1 MNELIVVGVLL
12 ATIVGGLLALASRIS
27 EALVRSKANRLPEKL
42 SARMQEEWLAE
53 LGVLPGRTSQLA
65 FAIALMLT
73 RRHSFAIDDESP
85 FAAPAR
91 PPITI
96 ATFGGWPTV
105 VVFTTVLTAALAY
118 GASFL
123 IQPLYRAHTNL
134 LVVAQRVPSRFVA
147 AASRVSLENRMRVL
161 KATLLSHSRLERT
174 IVEFDLYS
182 SLRSLPTNEHDNA
195 TKAGNPPT
203 PSRPRAI
210 DVAIERMRQDV
221 TVDVHEDGKAIEI
234 SYISPDPRKA
244 MLVTE
249 RLATLFISAN
259 LQDDDAI
266 RQSAV
271 VFLDAQIKDVRSRLL
286 KRIDTTGRLSA
297 SPFDV
302 EVRTLEHETLKATY
316 RGLLIKKEQAM
327 LLANMGRQQIGEQFK
342 ILDGARLPEAP
353 ISPDRRRLTLLGALI
368 GFCLGV
374 AMMVAGREGS
384 FRRQQKML
392 AQS

>member
-1 MNELIVVGVLL
+1 MNELIVVGFLL
-12 ATIVGGLLALASRIS
+12 ATIVGGLLALAPRVS
-27 EALVRSKANRLPEKL
+27 EALVRSKARGLPDKL
-42 SARMQEEWLAE
+42 SERMQEEWLAE

-65 FAIALMLT
+65 FAIALALT
-73 RRHSFAIDDESP
+73 RRHSFAIDDENP

-91 PPITI
+91 SPITV

-105 VVFTTVLTAALAY
+105 VVFTTVVAATIAY
-118 GASFL
+118 AASFL
-123 IQPLYRAHTNL
+123 IQPLYRSHTII
-134 LVVAQRVPSRFVA
+134 LVVPQRVPPRFVA
-147 AASRVSLENRMRVL
+147 EATRMSLEDRMRTLRATVL
-161 KATLLSHSRLERT
+161 SRQRLERT
-174 IVEFDLYS
+174 ILEFNLYS
-182 SLRSLPTNEHDNA
+182 SDRLETNESDSV
-195 TKAGNPPT
+195 TKRWAQPT
-203 PSRPRAI
+203 SNGPRAL
-210 DVAIERMRQDV
+210 DAVIERMRRDATIDV
-221 TVDVHEDGKAIEI
+221 RDDGETLEVAYV
-234 SYISPDPRKA
+234 STNPRTA

-249 RLATLFISAN
+249 RLAALFITAN
-259 LQDDDAI
+259 LADDDAI
-266 RQSAV
+266 RHSAV

-297 SPFDV
+297 SPLDV

-327 LLANMGRQQIGEQFK
+327 LSANMGRQQIGEQFK

-384 FRRQQKML
+384 FRRQQKIL